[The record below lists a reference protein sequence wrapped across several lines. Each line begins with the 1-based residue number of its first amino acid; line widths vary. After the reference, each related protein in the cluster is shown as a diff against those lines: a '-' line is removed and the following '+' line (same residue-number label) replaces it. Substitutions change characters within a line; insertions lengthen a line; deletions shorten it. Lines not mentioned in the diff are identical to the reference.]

1 MRELNERS
9 RDLQV
14 QSPSKFPE
22 RESKNYKYA
31 QSERELGHLPR
42 NKHEATLC
50 CSQI

>member
-31 QSERELGHLPR
+31 QSERELGYLPR
-42 NKHEATLC
+42 NKHKVTLC